1 MVLFKKKGVIKNTI
15 IWCKK
20 VKIGCT
26 DGGVLFNN
34 AIYISN
40 TVFENMGSLE
50 FPIINGKS
58 PEYLTITYLKSENAI
73 VRVLIEEFG
82 GTPSATYF
90 EDGA

>member
-1 MVLFKKKGVIKNTI
+1 MVQ
-15 IWCKK
+15 KK

-40 TVFENMGSLE
+40 TAFENMGSLE
-50 FPIINGKS
+50 FPIIKGKS
-58 PEYLTITYLKSENAI
+58 PEYLTITYLKSETAI